1 MSPRKITVDN
11 TRVVEAGLRCLRATG
26 LEGLTA
32 RAVAAELGT
41 SVGPIYRACGS
52 MESLEQ
58 AVLEKAVEILTS
70 YTRRP
75 YTPMPFR
82 NVGVGVVVFAREEPR
97 LYRTLF
103 VERHQ
108 CPVVIE
114 AFCREISGVLA
125 ASPVLGTLPEDRR
138 DTLLQDLWVF
148 SHGLAMSILAGL
160 TEDTSDDAI
169 NERIGRVGF
178 VLITAAFDGDPRWAF
193 PPGVDPA
200 ACPPISP
207 YGKGE
212 PRP

>member
-1 MSPRKITVDN
+1 MSPRKVAFDHE
-11 TRVVEAGLRCLRATG
+11 RVVEAGLRCLRAAG
-26 LEGLTA
+26 LDGLTA

-52 MESLEQ
+52 MEALEQ
-58 AVLEKAVEILTS
+58 AVLERAVNILEA

-103 VERHQ
+103 VERHH
-108 CPVVIE
+108 CPVVIG
-114 AFCREISGVLA
+114 AFCREIAGVLA
-125 ASPVLGTLPEDRR
+125 ADPALGTLPETRR
-138 DTLLQDLWVF
+138 EALLQDLWVY

-160 TEDTSDDAI
+160 TDDSSDEAI
-169 NERIGRVGF
+169 NRRIGRVGF

-200 ACPPISP
+200 ACPPDVP
-207 YGKGE
+207 
-212 PRP
+212 

>member
-1 MSPRKITVDN
+1 MSPRKVNVPHERIVQ
-11 TRVVEAGLRCLRATG
+11 AGLRCLRAGG

-52 MESLEQ
+52 MDALEQ
-58 AVLEKAVEILTS
+58 RVLERAVEVLKA
-70 YTRRP
+70 YTRRA

-103 VERHQ
+103 VERHH

-114 AFCREISGVLA
+114 TFCREIAGVLA
-125 ASPVLGTLPEDRR
+125 ADPVLGTLPETRR
-138 DTLLQDLWVF
+138 EALLQDLWVY
-148 SHGLAMSILAGL
+148 SHGLAMSIVAGL
-160 TEDTSDDAI
+160 TDDSSDEAV

-178 VLITAAFDGDPRWAF
+178 LLITAAFDGDPRWAF

-207 YGKGE
+207 YGKGD
-212 PRP
+212 PLT